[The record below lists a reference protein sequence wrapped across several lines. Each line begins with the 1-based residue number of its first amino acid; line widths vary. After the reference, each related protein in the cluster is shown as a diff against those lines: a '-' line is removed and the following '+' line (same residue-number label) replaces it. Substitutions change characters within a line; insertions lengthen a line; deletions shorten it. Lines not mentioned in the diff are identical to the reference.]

1 METKKK
7 PSSSFREYIEA
18 LERYGDLLKI
28 DQEVD
33 WNLEMGAM
41 IRYAYEMPS
50 PAPLFSN
57 VKDSAPGFRVL
68 GAPVGLSPHERHP
81 FLRIALSLGL
91 PAEMGITE
99 LVESWSHLPE
109 AAPLPPQ
116 EVLNAPC
123 KENKL
128 FGEDI
133 DLTSLPV
140 PYLHVGDG
148 GRYINTYGV
157 LIVRSPDG
165 TWVNWSITR
174 VMLHGKQTMAGVI
187 VPSQHIGKI
196 YEQWRALGQNM
207 PFALCLGVDPAIAMI
222 AGYPLPDNANEADL
236 LGGWFGKPLD
246 VVRCE
251 SHDLKVP
258 ANSEIVIEG
267 FVSLDETVPEGPM
280 GEYAGYTWVGHHKE
294 VPCFQVTAMTHRH
307 DPIMPVVAA
316 GTPPEE
322 NHTNWGVAIAASIQH
337 ELRQHRLPVRS
348 CFIPFESA
356 VHWLVVTVDSSGIYS
371 DSKELAQRIG
381 EVVFACRGGSY
392 IPKVIVVSDD
402 IDPSRIDQ
410 VVWAVAT
417 RSHPDKVIHFA
428 DQPVLPLVA
437 YLDQDEKKKA
447 ATTKVVY
454 NCLSSDAWPT
464 GYTPLQASFSG
475 YPEEIQ
481 KRVRDVYQKLEE
493 VESL

>member
-1 METKKK
+1 MKTINK
-7 PSSSFREYIEA
+7 SSISFREYIDA
-18 LERYGDLLKI
+18 LEHYGDIVKVE
-28 DQEVD
+28 QEVD

-41 IRYAYEMPS
+41 IRYAYEAPT
-50 PAPLFSN
+50 PAPLFCKI
-57 VKDSAPGFRVL
+57 KDSAPGFRVL

-91 PAEMGITE
+91 PAETGITE
-99 LVESWSHLPE
+99 LVEAWSHLPE

-123 KENKL
+123 KEYKR

-165 TWVNWSITR
+165 SWVNWSITR
-174 VMLHGKQTMAGVI
+174 VMLHGKRTMAGVI

-196 YEQWRALGQNM
+196 YQQWKAIGQDM
-207 PFALCLGVDPAIAMI
+207 PYALCLGVDPGIAMI
-222 AGYPLPDNANEADL
+222 AGYPLSDESNEADM
-236 LGGWFGKPLD
+236 LGGWYGKPLD

-251 SHDLKVP
+251 SHDLRVP
-258 ANSEIVIEG
+258 ASSEIVIEG

-307 DPIMPVVAA
+307 EPIMPVVAA

-322 NHTNWGVAIAASIQH
+322 NHTNWGMAIAASIQY
-337 ELRQHRLPVRS
+337 ELRRHHLPVRS

-356 VHWLVVTVDSSGIYS
+356 VHWLVVTVDSLGTYS
-371 DSKELAQRIG
+371 DSAALARKIG

-392 IPKVIVVSDD
+392 IPKVIVAGHD

-410 VVWAVAT
+410 VVWAAAT
-417 RSHPDKVIHFA
+417 RSHPDKVICFA

-454 NCLSSDAWPT
+454 NCLSSNEWAQ
-464 GYTPLQASFSG
+464 GYLPLQASFSG

-481 KRVRDVYQKLEE
+481 NRVLDAFRKLG
-493 VESL
+493 ESKSL